1 MNPSKEL
8 ARQFREVAFG
18 GNWTAVDLKS
28 TLNDVNWKMAGTKF
42 SNLNTIAAL
51 THHMT
56 YYFKPVRKVLE
67 GGQLIASDEES
78 WELPNITSEDQWQD
92 FIADTLNEA
101 ELFAKAIENYPKEN
115 LEAPFMD
122 EKYGNYF
129 RNISG
134 IIEHMHYHLGQ
145 ITIIKKLISQTQ

>member
-1 MNPSKEL
+1 M
-8 ARQFREVAFG
+8 A
-18 GNWTAVDLKS
+18 S
-28 TLNDVNWKMAGTKF
+28 TKTT
-42 SNLNTIAAL
+42 NLNTIAAL

-67 GGQLIASDEES
+67 GGQLIASDKES
-78 WELPNITSEDQWQD
+78 WELPKISSDLEWNKFKDEV
-92 FIADTLNEA
+92 FEEA
-101 ELFAKAIENYPKEN
+101 RLFAKAIENYPGDK

-134 IIEHMHYHLGQ
+134 IVEHLHYHLGQ
-145 ITIIKKLISQTQ
+145 IKIIKKLLLENKAI

>member
-18 GNWTAVDLKS
+18 GNWTSVDLKS
-28 TLNDVNWKMAGTKF
+28 CLEDVSWKMAYTNA
-42 SNLNTIAAL
+42 SNLNSIAAL
-51 THHMT
+51 IHHMT

-67 GGQLIASDEES
+67 GGQLIASDKES
-78 WELPNITSEDQWQD
+78 WELPSFDMEDDWKKFKED
-92 FIADTLNEA
+92 ILKEA
-101 ELFAKAIENYPKEN
+101 ELFAQAIENYPGDK

-134 IIEHMHYHLGQ
+134 IIEHLHYHLGQ
-145 ITIIKKLISQTQ
+145 ITLLKKLISQRQ

>member
-1 MNPSKEL
+1 MNSSKEL
-8 ARQFREVAFG
+8 ARQFREAAFG
-18 GNWTAVDLKS
+18 GNWTSVNLKS
-28 TLNDVNWKMAGTKF
+28 SLQDVSWKMANTKT

-67 GGQLIASDEES
+67 GGQLIASDKES
-78 WELPNITSEDQWQD
+78 WELPDISDEDDWQQ
-92 FIADTLNEA
+92 FKKEILLEA
-101 ELFAKAIENYPKEN
+101 EQFADAIENYPSDGLKQ
-115 LEAPFMD
+115 PFMD

-134 IIEHMHYHLGQ
+134 IIEHLHYHLGQ
-145 ITIIKKLISQTQ
+145 INLIKKLLTTK

>member
-1 MNPSKEL
+1 MNTSKEL

-28 TLNDVNWKMAGTKF
+28 SLENVTWKMATTKT

-56 YYFKPVRKVLE
+56 YYFKPVTKVLK
-67 GGQLIASDEES
+67 GGQLIASDKES
-78 WELPNITSEDQWQD
+78 WELPNITTEDQWQK
-92 FIADTLNEA
+92 FIEDTLKDA
-101 ELFAKAIENYPKEN
+101 ELFAQAIENYPDDK

-134 IIEHMHYHLGQ
+134 IIEHLHYHLGQ
-145 ITIIKKLISQTQ
+145 ITLLKKLISQRQ

>member
-28 TLNDVNWKMAGTKF
+28 TLNDVSWKMASTKF
-42 SNLNTIAAL
+42 SNLNTIADL

-56 YYFKPVRKVLE
+56 YYFKPVTKVLE
-67 GGQLIASDEES
+67 AGQLIASDKES
-78 WELPNITSEDQWQD
+78 WKLPEISIEDQWQKFKD
-92 FIADTLNEA
+92 DVLHEA
-101 ELFAKAIENYPKEN
+101 ELFASAIEKYPGDK
-115 LEAPFMD
+115 LEAPFID
-122 EKYGNYF
+122 EQYGNYF

-134 IIEHMHYHLGQ
+134 IIEHLHYHLGQ
-145 ITIIKKLISQTQ
+145 ITLIKKLIY